1 MFYIWATWIWM
12 KSRDVVKKSLS
23 VHVSCAHLR
32 CMQSYKIIVSCVRT
46 RFFNI
51 LKLYT
56 CKEIKSTCLHFFS
69 SLYFVLMTSSWW
81 LVTLFLESFFL
92 FFFELHPLLKKKM
105 LTMNFSIFSLIDICF
120 PAVPHI
126 FHFFTFS
133 FHATFSFYR

>member
-1 MFYIWATWIWM
+1 MFYTWATWIWM
-12 KSRDVVKKSLS
+12 KSRDVVKKSIS

-92 FFFELHPLLKKKM
+92 FFRASSALEKK
-105 LTMNFSIFSLIDICF
+105 NANNEF
-120 PAVPHI
+120 
-126 FHFFTFS
+126 FHFLLDRYLFSCCAAHFS
-133 FHATFSFYR
+133 FLYFQFPRYF